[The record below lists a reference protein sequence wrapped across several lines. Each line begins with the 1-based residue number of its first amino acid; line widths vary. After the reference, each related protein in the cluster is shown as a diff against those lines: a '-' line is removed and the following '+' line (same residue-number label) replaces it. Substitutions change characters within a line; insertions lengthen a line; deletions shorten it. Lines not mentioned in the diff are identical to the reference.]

1 MSVHKLWCW
10 EAMNHGPD
18 WVFSAQIT
26 PESAE
31 ALELFAKQSTLQD
44 YTYCTEKN
52 FCQYHQQTCQH
63 HIFIDS
69 SNFDNFRNQKN
80 LWIFNMVHIHKD
92 IIEIECG
99 YGGRGEP
106 YNRIETSLLL
116 DIFTSLQ
123 ITLHHWKVVI
133 GGNFYDYKTLRE
145 GNGLKSL
152 TDYLV

>member
-10 EAMNHGPD
+10 EAIDHGPD
-18 WVFSAQIT
+18 WIFWAHVT
-26 PESAE
+26 PESIK
-31 ALELFAKQSTLQD
+31 ALGHFAKLSTLQD
-44 YTYCTEKN
+44 YSYCTEKK
-52 FCQYHQQTCQH
+52 FCHHHQQTCQH

-69 SNFDNFRNQKN
+69 SNFDNFRSQKN

-116 DIFTSLQ
+116 DIFTSQQ
-123 ITLHHWKVVI
+123 ITLHYWKVII

-145 GNGLKSL
+145 GNDLKSL